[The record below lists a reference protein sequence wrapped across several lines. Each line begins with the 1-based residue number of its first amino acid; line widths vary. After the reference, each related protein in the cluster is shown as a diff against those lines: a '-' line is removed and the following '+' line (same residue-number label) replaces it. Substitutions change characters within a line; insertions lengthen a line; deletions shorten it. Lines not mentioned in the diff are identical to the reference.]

1 MSDESFFR
9 EVNEEI
15 RQERTRALWSRFGRM
30 FIALAVLFVIAAG
43 AYVAWSGYQ
52 TAQANASGDRYLAAI
67 DLAAA
72 GKTGEALTAFEALA
86 ADGHGAY
93 RDLAWMR
100 VATAR
105 EAQGD
110 AEAAVKAFDAI
121 SGDPRAP
128 APIRDMAAVRAA
140 YVLVDSGSLDD
151 VRQRVERLSGDA
163 EPLRFAARE
172 ALGLAAWKAGDLA
185 EAKRFF
191 EQIKDDQAAPGGI
204 GLRTGMMLDLVAA
217 GSLPVASVPASN
229 AAAAGEAEPAGEG
242 APPAPAADAP
252 AASAVPAPAAPAP
265 ATPPVA
271 APAATPAPSTAA
283 PSSAPAPAVPQ
294 PAPAPAP
301 AAELP
306 EAGPSPADAAP
317 APAAAPSGAATAPA
331 N

>member
-43 AYVAWSGYQ
+43 AYAAWSGYQ

-242 APPAPAADAP
+242 TPPAPAADAP
-252 AASAVPAPAAPAP
+252 AASAAPAPAAPAP
-265 ATPPVA
+265 AT
-271 APAATPAPSTAA
+271 